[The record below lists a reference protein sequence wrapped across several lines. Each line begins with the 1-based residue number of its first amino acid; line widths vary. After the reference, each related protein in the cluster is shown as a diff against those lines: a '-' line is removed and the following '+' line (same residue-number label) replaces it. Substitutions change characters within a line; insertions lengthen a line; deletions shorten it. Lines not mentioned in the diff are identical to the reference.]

1 MISRILAFRPA
12 TVVARLDRHSEA
24 CALST
29 RDLLEPAAEV
39 GAVLPVVQ
47 APIAAVARG
56 ALVAAKEAR
65 SALGLALPS
74 GVPPG
79 PWFAAVTR
87 AADEIAA
94 GLPIFLSAEVAVAGG
109 GAVEV
114 ERAVAEAWRLVDAGI
129 THLAVDVAA
138 VAAGDRGRVAGD
150 VAEAAAERGAC
161 IDVVVQLAES
171 AAAVARAEVVF
182 ENLARRGIAADLA
195 SVRCPAPVDEG
206 DARRQG
212 AALAR
217 VCRVI
222 GGVPLMRRGPVT
234 PRLLALLRR
243 SPVIVCED
251 GGAVAARAVAL
262 VPGASASRQDP
273 GTRESPLERAAA
285 GLSEGQSARLES
297 RAYVDALEII
307 EALGSRDSATTLSL
321 SLERRL
327 EERR

>member
-12 TVVARLDRHSEA
+12 TVVARLDPHSEA

-29 RDLLEPAAEV
+29 RDLLGPAAEV
-39 GAVLPVVQ
+39 GAVLPVVR

-65 SALGLALPS
+65 SALGLALPP
-74 GVPPG
+74 GMTPG

-94 GLPIFLSAEVAVAGG
+94 GLPFFLSAEVAVLGG
-109 GAVEV
+109 SAPEV

-138 VAAGDRGRVAGD
+138 VAPGERGRVAGH

-161 IDVVVQLAES
+161 IDFVMQLGDGAAVS
-171 AAAVARAEVVF
+171 RAAAVLED
-182 ENLARRGIAADLA
+182 LARRGVAADVA
-195 SVRCPAPVDEG
+195 SLRCPAPADEA

-217 VCRVI
+217 FCQAI
-222 GGVPLMRRGPVT
+222 GGVPLVRRGPVT
-234 PRLLALLRR
+234 PALLAVLRR
-243 SPVIVCED
+243 SPVIACED

-262 VPGASASRQDP
+262 VPGGAPASRQDP
-273 GTRESPLERAAA
+273 RVRESPLERAAA
-285 GLSEGQSARLES
+285 GLSDDANARVES
-297 RAYVDALEII
+297 RAYVDALELIDAL
-307 EALGSRDSATTLSL
+307 EARDTATALSRA
-321 SLERRL
+321 LELRL